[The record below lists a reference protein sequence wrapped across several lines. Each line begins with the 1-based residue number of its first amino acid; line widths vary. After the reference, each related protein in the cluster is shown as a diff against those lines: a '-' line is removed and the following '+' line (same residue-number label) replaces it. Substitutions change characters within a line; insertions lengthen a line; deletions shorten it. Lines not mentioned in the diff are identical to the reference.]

1 MYLQNIKKYG
11 NNTKWSKDTHNKLT
25 RAIKKIVYLCSMK
38 WNEPSRG
45 LGDTIEKVTTATGIK
60 KVVDKIS
67 QATGTDCGCT
77 KKKDSLNRV
86 FPYKKNL

>member
-1 MYLQNIKKYG
+1 
-11 NNTKWSKDTHNKLT
+11 
-25 RAIKKIVYLCSMK
+25 MK

-67 QATGTDCGCT
+67 QATGTDCGCA

-86 FPYKKNL
+86 FPYKRNYK